1 MDGRQRMSLTSPN
14 DARVAHHYADVGDVL
29 LHYVTAGDGFPVVMI
44 HGYPQTWWEWR
55 HQIPVLA
62 EKYTVITPDMRGL
75 GDSSRPISGYD
86 KKTISDDIWRVVN
99 SELGHESFYLVG
111 HDWGGPTAYALAA
124 AHPEAVK
131 RLVIIDVP
139 IPGCGGDFSQGGR
152 RWHHQFHMTL
162 DLPEALTAGREDI
175 YLSWFYR
182 TFAYRPDAID
192 QTDLKE
198 YVRTYSQPGAMR
210 AGFNLYRAAVQ
221 DVEDNQANI
230 ARQKLA
236 MPVLTI
242 SGGKSY
248 PHARGRISET
258 EDSLKRVATNVRGEI
273 ASESGHFVPEEAPN
287 FLNERLLSFFAE
299 DD

>member
-1 MDGRQRMSLTSPN
+1 MDGRQRMSLTSP
-14 DARVAHHYADVGDVL
+14 DDSRVTHHYADVGDVL

-75 GDSSRPISGYD
+75 GDSSRPLSGYD
-86 KKTISDDIWRVVN
+86 KKTIAEDIWHVVN
-99 SELGHESFYLVG
+99 GELGHDSFYLIG

-124 AHPEAVK
+124 AHPEAIR
-131 RLVIIDVP
+131 RLVIVDVP

-192 QTDLKE
+192 QADLKE

-210 AGFNLYRAAVQ
+210 AGFNLYRAAAQ
-221 DVEDNQANI
+221 DVEDNQNNI
-230 ARQKLA
+230 ARQKLS
-236 MPVLTI
+236 MPVLTV

-258 EDSLKRVATNVRGEI
+258 EDSLKRVATDVRSEI
-273 ASESGHFVPEEAPN
+273 APESGHFVPEEAPD

>member
-1 MDGRQRMSLTSPN
+1 MSLTSPN

-62 EKYTVITPDMRGL
+62 EKYSVITPDMRGL

-86 KKTISDDIWRVVN
+86 KKTISDDIWRAVN

-210 AGFNLYRAAVQ
+210 AGFNLYRAAAQ

-273 ASESGHFVPEEAPN
+273 ASESGHFVPEEAPD

>member
-1 MDGRQRMSLTSPN
+1 MSLTSPN

-182 TFAYRPDAID
+182 TFAYRPDAIT
-192 QTDLKE
+192 QADLKE

-221 DVEDNQANI
+221 DVEDNQTNI

-273 ASESGHFVPEEAPN
+273 ASESGHFVPEEAPD

>member
-1 MDGRQRMSLTSPN
+1 
-14 DARVAHHYADVGDVL
+14 
-29 LHYVTAGDGFPVVMI
+29 MI

-75 GDSSRPISGYD
+75 GDSSRPLSGYD
-86 KKTISDDIWRVVN
+86 KKTIAEDIWHVVN
-99 SELGHESFYLVG
+99 GELGHDSFYLIG

-124 AHPEAVK
+124 AHPEAIR
-131 RLVIIDVP
+131 RLVIVDVP

-192 QTDLKE
+192 QADLKE

-210 AGFNLYRAAVQ
+210 AGFNLYRAAAQ
-221 DVEDNQANI
+221 DVEDNQNNI
-230 ARQKLA
+230 ARQKLS
-236 MPVLTI
+236 MPVLTV

-258 EDSLKRVATNVRGEI
+258 EDSLKRVATDGRSEI
-273 ASESGHFVPEEAPN
+273 APESGHFVPEEAPD
-287 FLNERLLSFFAE
+287 FLNGRLLSFFAE

>member
-1 MDGRQRMSLTSPN
+1 MSLTSPN

-210 AGFNLYRAAVQ
+210 AGFNLYRAAAQ

-273 ASESGHFVPEEAPN
+273 ASESGHFVPEEAPD

>member
-1 MDGRQRMSLTSPN
+1 MTNSLKFSHN
-14 DARVAHHYADVGDVL
+14 YADLGDVMLHYVLAGKGPPVVL
-29 LHYVTAGDGFPVVMI
+29 LHGW
-44 HGYPQTWWEWR
+44 PQTWWEWR
-55 HQIPVLA
+55 HIIPGLA
-62 EKYTVITPDMRGL
+62 ANYTVIAPDLRGL
-75 GDSSRPISGYD
+75 GDSSRPLEGYD
-86 KKTISDDIWRVVN
+86 KKTIAEDIWHVVN
-99 SELGHESFYLVG
+99 GELGHDSFYLIG

-124 AHPEAVK
+124 AHPEAIR
-131 RLVIIDVP
+131 RLVIVDVP

-210 AGFNLYRAAVQ
+210 AGFNLYRAAAQ

-273 ASESGHFVPEEAPN
+273 ASESGHFVPEEAPD

>member
-1 MDGRQRMSLTSPN
+1 MSLTSPN

-86 KKTISDDIWRVVN
+86 KKTISDDIWRAVN

-182 TFAYRPDAID
+182 TFAYRPDAIT
-192 QTDLKE
+192 QADLKE

-210 AGFNLYRAAVQ
+210 AGFNLYRAAAQ

-273 ASESGHFVPEEAPN
+273 ASESGHFVPEEAPD

>member
-1 MDGRQRMSLTSPN
+1 MSLTSP
-14 DARVAHHYADVGDVL
+14 DDPRVTHHYADVGEVL
-29 LHYVTAGDGFPVVMI
+29 LHYVTAGNGFPVVMI

-55 HQIPVLA
+55 HQIPALA

-75 GDSSRPISGYD
+75 GDSSRPLTGYD
-86 KKTISDDIWRVVN
+86 KKTIADDIWRVVN
-99 SELGHESFYLVG
+99 GELGHESFYLVG

-152 RWHHQFHMTL
+152 RWHHQFHMTP

-182 TFAYRPDAID
+182 TFAYRPDAVD
-192 QTDLKE
+192 EADLAE
-198 YVRTYSQPGAMR
+198 YVRTYAQPGAMR
-210 AGFNLYRAAVQ
+210 AGFNLYRAAAQ

-230 ARQKLA
+230 ARQKLP
-236 MPVLTI
+236 MPVLTV
-242 SGGKSY
+242 SGGTSY
-248 PHARGRISET
+248 PHGRGRINET
-258 EDSLKRVATNVRGEI
+258 EDSLSRVAVDVRGEVVPDC
-273 ASESGHFVPEEAPN
+273 GHFVPEEAPE
-287 FLNERLLSFFAE
+287 FLNERLLAFFGE
-299 DD
+299 DG